1 MSDEIT
7 ISPKEQMHEPGA
19 FETADKPSD
28 DNLFLCTHKNHWVHR
43 NHAYYP
49 KSSNPSICKACA
61 AERKEENRK
70 RQEQER
76 LKQETAVGQIPST
89 QNRGGT
95 KRATLS
101 LSRYALTA
109 LDVLAVG
116 SSASEVAERAIMA
129 YLEAQDADVIA
140 FVGRMF
146 GQAVA
151 S

>member
-7 ISPKEQMHEPGA
+7 KEQLHEDNSADA
-19 FETADKPSD
+19 F
-28 DNLFLCTHKNHWVHR
+28 DNGTHDGEFFCTHDNHWVAR
-43 NHAYYP
+43 SEAYYP
-49 KSSNPSICKACA
+49 KSSNPSICKHCA
-61 AERKEENRK
+61 AERKADNRK

-76 LKQETAVGQIPST
+76 LKQQTAVGQIPAAE
-89 QNRGGT
+89 NRGGT

-116 SSASEVAERAIMA
+116 SSVSEVAERAIMA
-129 YLEAQDADVIA
+129 YLEGQDAEVIA

-146 GQAVA
+146 GQVVA
-151 S
+151 N